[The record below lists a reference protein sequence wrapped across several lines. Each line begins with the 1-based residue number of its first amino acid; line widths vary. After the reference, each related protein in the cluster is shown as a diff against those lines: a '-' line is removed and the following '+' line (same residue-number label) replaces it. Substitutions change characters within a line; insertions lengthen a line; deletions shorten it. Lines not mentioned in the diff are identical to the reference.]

1 MPMIK
6 NTKMKTISRTLMIK
20 LLLLLP
26 CTIIIQSYPVFARM
40 PSKELKEE
48 AWKFTN
54 KDTLSI
60 ETMGKTKV
68 FITGSNS
75 EDIEIKL
82 RYVAKPDEKFEV
94 RESQRAVY
102 LKANIMNYD
111 PHKPTQTYFEESTL
125 IIAVPH
131 GMYIS
136 CNGSSGEFE
145 INEFIGVLKV
155 IYGQGRFSIKNVEGS
170 INLQLGIL
178 EAKIQHSKGSFNMS
192 SGIGSVRAKDLTVN
206 GESSFSTGI
215 GIVKISLAREPEADL
230 YVGSSFNKAQIRFN
244 GHPVTGYFEFIA
256 MADEGRIIS
265 PFKFDIEETFL
276 DDIKNYNS
284 SSDFGKK
291 DDYYSKSFIR
301 GDSIPKITLKTVTG
315 TAKLTR

>member
-1 MPMIK
+1 
-6 NTKMKTISRTLMIK
+6 MKTLSRSLMIK

-26 CTIIIQSYPVFARM
+26 GTLIIQSYPVLARM

-48 AWKFTN
+48 AWKFTF
-54 KDTLSI
+54 KDTLSV

-75 EDIEIKL
+75 GEIEIKL
-82 RYVAKPDEKFEV
+82 RYIAKPDEKFEV
-94 RESQRAVY
+94 KETQRAIY
-102 LKANIMNYD
+102 LKANILNYD

-125 IIAVPH
+125 IITVPH

-145 INEFIGVLKV
+145 VNGLIGVLKV
-155 IYGQGRFSIKNVEGS
+155 VYGQGRFSINNVEGS
-170 INLQLGIL
+170 VNLQLGIL
-178 EAKIQHSKGSFNMS
+178 EAKIQHSKGSFNLS

-206 GESSFSTGI
+206 GESSISTGM

-230 YVGSSFNKAQIRFN
+230 YVGSSFNKAQVNFN
-244 GHPVTGYFEFIA
+244 GHPVTGCFEFIA
-256 MADEGRIIS
+256 MADGGRIIS
-265 PFKFDIEETFL
+265 PFKFDKEEIL
-276 DDIKNYNS
+276 MDDIKNYRNA
-284 SSDFGKK
+284 SDFGKK
-291 DDYYSKSFIR
+291 SEYKRNSFIR

-315 TAKLTR
+315 IAQLIK

>member
-1 MPMIK
+1 
-6 NTKMKTISRTLMIK
+6 MIK

-26 CTIIIQSYPVFARM
+26 GTLIIQSYAVSARM

-75 EDIEIKL
+75 GETEIKL
-82 RYVAKPDEKFEV
+82 RYIDKPDEKFEV
-94 RESQRAVY
+94 TETQRAVY
-102 LKANIMNYD
+102 LNANILNYN
-111 PHKPTQTYFEESTL
+111 PHKPTQSYFEECTL
-125 IIAVPH
+125 IITVPH

-145 INEFIGVLKV
+145 VNGFIGVLKV
-155 IYGQGRFSIKNVEGS
+155 VYGQGRFSINNVEGS
-170 INLQLGIL
+170 INLQLGML

-206 GESSFSTGI
+206 GESSFSTGM
-215 GIVKISLAREPEADL
+215 GTVKISLAREPEADL
-230 YVGSSFNKAQIRFN
+230 YVGSSFNKAQVNFK

-265 PFKFDIEETFL
+265 PFKFDIAETFL
-276 DDIKNYNS
+276 DDIKNYNT

-291 DDYYSKSFIR
+291 DDYFRKSFIR
-301 GDSIPKITLKTVTG
+301 GDSNPKITLKTVSG
-315 TAKLTR
+315 IAQLIK